1 MALNLL
7 VWIKPGFGFYTC
19 TKQSPVSLREVEVGL
34 GLRVQ
39 PQGQSSENSR
49 KEKEAP
55 GPRGEW
61 DEGRGTERAAM
72 RLGQQESLAEQG
84 TVIKLGRRG
93 GVSSGTLMTGR
104 TLAAQSNSRE
114 PTADGVQLLLLQLR
128 RQGRGQSGADPCHG
142 ELVADVTPEFCS
154 PDTQTSTDDSNAF

>member
-1 MALNLL
+1 MA
-7 VWIKPGFGFYTC
+7 
-19 TKQSPVSLREVEVGL
+19 LREVEVGL

-39 PQGQSSENSR
+39 PQGQSSEKSR

-84 TVIKLGRRG
+84 MVIKLGRRG
-93 GVSSGTLMTGR
+93 GVSSGTL
-104 TLAAQSNSRE
+104 
-114 PTADGVQLLLLQLR
+114 
-128 RQGRGQSGADPCHG
+128 
-142 ELVADVTPEFCS
+142 
-154 PDTQTSTDDSNAF
+154 NAFIQNT